1 MNTHALDTRIPPPV
15 VALIVALLMWNA
27 SAWWPLLDL
36 PAWRTPLALGL
47 VAVGAAFDLS
57 GLWAFHRAR
66 TTVNP
71 MKPGKTSSLVSGGV
85 YRISR
90 NPMYVGLALFLCAGA
105 VMLWSPLALLGP
117 PVFVAYISRFQIA
130 PEERVLRER
139 FGEAYVDYCA
149 RVRRWL

>member
-15 VALIVALLMWNA
+15 VALIIALLMWNA
-27 SAWWPLLDL
+27 SAWWTVLEVPTWRMPLLL
-36 PAWRTPLALGL
+36 LL

-71 MKPGKTSSLVSGGV
+71 MKPGKTSSIVTNGV
-85 YRISR
+85 YRITR
-90 NPMYVGLALFLCAGA
+90 NPMYVGMALFLCAGA

-117 PVFVAYISRFQIA
+117 LVFVVYISRFQIE

-139 FGEAYVDYCA
+139 FGGVYADYCA

>member
-1 MNTHALDTRIPPPV
+1 MNAHALDTRVPPPV

-27 SAWWPLLDL
+27 SAWWPVLEM
-36 PAWRTPLALGL
+36 PAWRMPLVLLL
-47 VAVGAAFDLS
+47 VAVGAAFDFS
-57 GLWAFHRAR
+57 GLWAFHRAK

-71 MKPGKTSSLVSGGV
+71 MKPGNTSSLVSSGV
-85 YRISR
+85 YRITR
-90 NPMYVGLALFLCAGA
+90 NPMYLGLVLFLCAGA

-117 PVFVAYISRFQIA
+117 PGFVAYISRFQIA

-139 FGEAYVDYCA
+139 FGEAYAEFCA